1 MTKLLNEADHPLL
14 NNTYMV
20 DHHVFKD
27 ELQESVALYAVEFSG
42 YTLSFSNRQGEPAL
56 FIENKTQG
64 ELSTIIILG
73 DHCD

>member
-1 MTKLLNEADHPLL
+1 MTKLLNETDHPLL

-20 DHHVFKD
+20 DHRVFKD
-27 ELQESVALYAVEFSG
+27 ELQESEALYAVEFSG

-56 FIENKTQG
+56 FIENKAQG

-73 DHCD
+73 GGCD

>member
-1 MTKLLNEADHPLL
+1 MTKLLNETDHPLL

-27 ELQESVALYAVEFSG
+27 ELQGSEALYAVDFSG

-73 DHCD
+73 GECD

>member
-1 MTKLLNEADHPLL
+1 MTKLLNETDHPLL

-27 ELQESVALYAVEFSG
+27 ELQGSEALYAVEFSG

-56 FIENKTQG
+56 FIENKTLG

-73 DHCD
+73 DQCD

>member
-1 MTKLLNEADHPLL
+1 MTKLLNETDHPLL
-14 NNTYMV
+14 NNIYMV

-27 ELQESVALYAVEFSG
+27 ELQESEALYVVEFSG

-56 FIENKTQG
+56 FIENKTKG

-73 DHCD
+73 GECD